1 MKNKLIRILSL
12 VTAGVSLLCIL
23 PIIFALFETDYYV
36 LGQNVSYSIFGFE
49 LYTDGKSWYM
59 ILIGCLGLISLL
71 WNLIYGAYAAID
83 GRYRNLTWRIAR
95 YGYFY
100 GAVMGLINF
109 AVILSYA
116 FYDYTLLA
124 MWYIFLILNVA
135 VIALEITLIIL
146 KDEDTKS
153 KMRNIGTDN

>member
-23 PIIFALFETDYYV
+23 PIIFAFYDYY
-36 LGQNVSYSIFGFE
+36 IFGNNYPIYGFE
-49 LYTDGKSWYM
+49 LYTDVKSWYM
-59 ILIGCLGLISLL
+59 VLIGCLGLISLL
-71 WNLIYGAYAAID
+71 WNLVYGAYAAID

-95 YGYFY
+95 YGYFF
-100 GAVMGLINF
+100 GAVVGLINF
-109 AVILSYA
+109 AVILSFA
-116 FYDYTLLA
+116 FYDYALLA
-124 MWYIFLILNVA
+124 MWYVFLILNVA

-153 KMRNIGTDN
+153 KIKNIQTEN